1 MQVIIGFLILLL
13 FYFAGQVISYFIG
26 GFIPGNIIGMI
37 LLFCA
42 LYFNLLK
49 PARIKSISTGLTR
62 NMAIFFVPAGV
73 GLLESLDLLKQY
85 WFSITVVSA
94 ISTIFVI
101 VVVGLIQEKMETR
114 RKDYDK
120 II

>member
-1 MQVIIGFLILLL
+1 MQVIIGFLILLV
-13 FYFAGQVISYFIG
+13 FYFVGQFLSYLIG

-42 LYFNLLK
+42 LYFKLLNPERVK
-49 PARIKSISTGLTR
+49 TIATGLTR

-85 WFSITVVSA
+85 WLSITVVCTV
-94 ISTIFVI
+94 STILVI
-101 VVVGLIQEKMETR
+101 VVTGIIQQKMETKR
-114 RKDYDK
+114 RGYDE